1 MKKNIIVFKI
11 LVLLFVLSHS
21 ASLFAKT
28 DLTADFIKIY
38 NQKRD
43 FSTEEL
49 NRLKLYDIYFI
60 PGILAESLISNDP
73 DSSINVSILT
83 EDYFGTQLDFLNNKY
98 KIPTKRIK
106 TSSHDVAITR
116 KNIREAVN
124 SSKSKGRKVILLSHS
139 LGGLALIEEL
149 VLNPEIQN
157 NIGGIVYL
165 QSPFYGTPVGQ
176 IMLKAPAFINK
187 IIKITLP
194 FVNIS
199 DKTLEYVGY
208 AAREMYMKKNEQA
221 IKMLLLK
228 IPSYT
233 FAGIAEGNKSLF
245 KPLID
250 IMESGCL
257 KGISDKC
264 ITEKFY
270 PGPYDRND
278 GLIPLKS
285 SHLYDA
291 DFVAL
296 EKADHGEIILR
307 MPFED
312 YNREHLTTTWLRV
325 LLKKMK

>member
-1 MKKNIIVFKI
+1 MMKNLNILKI
-11 LVLLFVLSHS
+11 SLLLILSTLS
-21 ASLFAKT
+21 SGLLAKV
-28 DLTADFIKIY
+28 DLTSEFIKIY
-38 NQKRD
+38 DQKRD
-43 FSTEEL
+43 FTLEEQK
-49 NRLKLYDIYFI
+49 RLKQYDIYFI
-60 PGILAESLISNDP
+60 PGILAESLISSDP
-73 DSSINVSILT
+73 DSSINISILT

-98 KIPTKRIK
+98 KISAKRIK

-124 SSKSKGRKVILLSHS
+124 SSKLKSRKVILISHS
-139 LGGLALIEEL
+139 LGGLALVEEL
-149 VLNPEIQN
+149 ILNPEIQN
-157 NIGGIVYL
+157 QVAGIIYL
-165 QSPFYGTPVGQ
+165 QSPFYGTPVGEV
-176 IMLKAPAFINK
+176 MLKSPAFIK
-187 IIKITLP
+187 KLIKISLP

-208 AAREMYMKKNEQA
+208 GARETYMKQHEQA
-221 IKMLLLK
+221 IKALIK
-228 IPSYT
+228 KVPSYT

-250 IMESGCL
+250 IMETGCL
-257 KGISDKC
+257 KGIGEKC

-270 PGPYDRND
+270 PGPYDKND

-296 EKADHGEIILR
+296 KKADHGEIILR

-312 YNREHLTTTWLRV
+312 FNKEHLTTTWLRV
-325 LLKKMK
+325 LLKKMN